1 MFQINELKV
10 MNRGWG
16 EDGVGGR
23 GDGAG
28 GGGGGEFRSR
38 FGCLLSPEDTRLCY
52 PDSLTVVIS

>member
-16 EDGVGGR
+16 EDGAGW
-23 GDGAG
+23 G
-28 GGGGGEFRSR
+28 GGDGGEFRSR
-38 FGCLLSPEDTRLCY
+38 FGCLLSPEEDTRLCY

>member
-1 MFQINELKV
+1 MV
-10 MNRGWG
+10 R
-16 EDGVGGR
+16 
-23 GDGAG
+23 G